1 MAGVRPEDLI
11 FLDETG
17 ANTAMARTHG
27 YAPRGERVPAAVPHG
42 HWKTVTFVGGLTA
55 AGMTA
60 PLAFDGPMTG
70 AVFVAYVEQIL
81 APTLRPGMVV
91 VLDNLPAHKV
101 AGVREAIAAAGCRVE
116 YLPPYSPD
124 RTRSRTRSASSSGCC
139 GRRRPGPSTGCKR
152 PCEMPSKP
160 SAPPNASTTSGMPG
174 MGPLQQNEFCSSRPT
189 RAGGQHCPAA
199 TPRVL
204 PARRPE
210 GGTRTHSV
218 GPDHLLAPRVRWIT
232 AGWSDTRVARAVDA
246 TDRGDRFH
254 VPAAAIVYRGCSIP
268 VARAVLPAGV
278 NDPWNPH

>member
-17 ANTAMARTHG
+17 ANTGMARTHG

-124 RTRSRTRSASSSGCC
+124 LNPIENAFSKFKRLLRTAAARTVDGVYEAMRDAIQAFGSAECLNYI
-139 GRRRPGPSTGCKR
+139 RH
-152 PCEMPSKP
+152 
-160 SAPPNASTTSGMPG
+160 
-174 MGPLQQNEFCSSRPT
+174 
-189 RAGGQHCPAA
+189 AGYGAA
-199 TPRVL
+199 T
-204 PARRPE
+204 AK
-210 GGTRTHSV
+210 
-218 GPDHLLAPRVRWIT
+218 
-232 AGWSDTRVARAVDA
+232 
-246 TDRGDRFH
+246 
-254 VPAAAIVYRGCSIP
+254 
-268 VARAVLPAGV
+268 
-278 NDPWNPH
+278 